1 MNFVLLVIGFVLVLK
16 GADWLVDGA
25 STLAKKLNVS
35 DLVIGLTVV
44 SFGTSAPELAINIF
58 ASANDNTELAIGN
71 VLGSNLFNILVI
83 LGSAAIIA
91 PMTVRNNTI
100 FKEIPFS
107 LLAAVVL
114 GFTANDIFLDGAGEA
129 VISRSDGLVLLS
141 FFCIFLYYSFVI
153 AKDSTSDDVNIIVD
167 VPVWKSGGMT
177 LIGLVALVGGGK
189 LLVDSAVDIA
199 RSWGVSES
207 VIGLTIL
214 AVGSSLPELVTSIV
228 AARKNM
234 ADIVIGNV
242 VGSNIFN
249 IFLVLGTSATIKPLP
264 FQESSNV
271 DEAMVVVMT
280 IILFFFIYNHK
291 ENQVTRVHG
300 IIFILIYMIYLA
312 YLLMY
317 KA

>member
-153 AKDSTSDDVNIIVD
+153 AKDSTSDDVNTIVD

-280 IILFFFIYNHK
+280 IILFSFIYNHK

>member
-1 MNFVLLVIGFVLVLK
+1 MDFVLLVIGFVLVLK
-16 GADWLVDGA
+16 GADWLVNGA
-25 STLAKKLNVS
+25 SSLAKKLNVS

-44 SFGTSAPELAINIF
+44 AFGTSAPELAINIF

-107 LLAAVVL
+107 LLAAIVL

-141 FFCIFLYYSFVI
+141 FFCIFLYYSFII

-167 VPVWKSGGMT
+167 VPIWRSGGMT
-177 LIGLVALVGGGK
+177 LIGLIALVGGGK
-189 LLVDSAVDIA
+189 LLVDAAVDIA

-249 IFLVLGTSATIKPLP
+249 IFLVLGVSATIKPLP
-264 FQESSNV
+264 FQESSNI

-291 ENQVTRVHG
+291 ENQVTRIHG
-300 IIFILIYMIYLA
+300 IIFILIYMVYLA

>member
-177 LIGLVALVGGGK
+177 LIGLVAIVGGGK

>member
-1 MNFVLLVIGFVLVLK
+1 MDIVLIIIGFVLLLK
-16 GADWLVDGA
+16 GADWLVSGSSA
-25 STLAKKLNVS
+25 LAKKFNVS

-58 ASANDNTELAIGN
+58 ASTSDNTELAIGN

-83 LGSAAIIA
+83 LGTSAIIA
-91 PMTVRNNTI
+91 PMAVHNNTI

-107 LLAAVVL
+107 LLAALVL
-114 GFTANDIFLDGAGEA
+114 GFVTNDIFIDGATSS

-141 FFCIFLYYSFVI
+141 FFCIFLYYSFIV
-153 AKDSTSDDVNIIVD
+153 AKQSSNDDVEIINEAPAWRGILLTIV
-167 VPVWKSGGMT
+167 G
-177 LIGLVALVGGGK
+177 LIALVGGGK
-189 LLVDSAVDIA
+189 LLVDSAVNIA
-199 RSWGVSES
+199 RAWGVSES

-249 IFLVLGTSATIKPLP
+249 IFLVLGASATIKPLP
-264 FQESSNV
+264 FQESSNI
-271 DEAMVVVMT
+271 DEMLVVVMT
-280 IILFFFIYNHK
+280 MVLFFFIFNHK

-300 IIFILIYMIYLA
+300 VIFLLIYAIYITYVIIA
-312 YLLMY
+312 
-317 KA
+317 KS